1 MQKESYDTA
10 TTNLLFVDC
19 ETQGRPLTML
29 RIHPHNLKLCV
40 VMDFLVQKPAGADDD
55 HEPGGGH
62 DPESPMATAVLQR
75 TPLARGPAATR
86 STQPPVLFPLPPV
99 VFPEPPSAATAQ
111 EASGVGGRGGR
122 VLRRRVASG
131 AIRSREK
138 GGEKSSKA
146 SPDPDEK
153 VLLISGAPAAPLP
166 NTKLSPREAPQEPT
180 DGEYSCW
187 VKADVTGRRERSIP
201 ERRIGVKAAAGWS
214 ERKGVAWNHP
224 INLQIRR
231 PVTQGGWQQQSPSP
245 WDCWAP
251 NSP

>member
-1 MQKESYDTA
+1 
-10 TTNLLFVDC
+10 
-19 ETQGRPLTML
+19 
-29 RIHPHNLKLCV
+29 
-40 VMDFLVQKPAGADDD
+40 
-55 HEPGGGH
+55 
-62 DPESPMATAVLQR
+62 MATAVLQR

-214 ERKGVAWNHP
+214 ERKGVAWSRGLLAFPRARNHRASSFRA
-224 INLQIRR
+224 IKKGFSAAITEARLMRMARGRVGVGRAVRKKQRR
-231 PVTQGGWQQQSPSP
+231 RQKHRGNVVFFPASEFP
-245 WDCWAP
+245 WRLVQP
-251 NSP
+251 KNF